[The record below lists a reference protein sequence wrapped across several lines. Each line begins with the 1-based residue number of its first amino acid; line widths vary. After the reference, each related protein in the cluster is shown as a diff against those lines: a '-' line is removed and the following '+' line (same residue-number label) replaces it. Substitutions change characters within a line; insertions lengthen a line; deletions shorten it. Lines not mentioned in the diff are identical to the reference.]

1 MMMNGRSILIS
12 DNGIQE
18 RCDVVKLDS
27 TRDNWI
33 RCL

>member
-1 MMMNGRSILIS
+1 MMMSGRSILIS

-18 RCDVVKLDS
+18 GSDVVKLDS